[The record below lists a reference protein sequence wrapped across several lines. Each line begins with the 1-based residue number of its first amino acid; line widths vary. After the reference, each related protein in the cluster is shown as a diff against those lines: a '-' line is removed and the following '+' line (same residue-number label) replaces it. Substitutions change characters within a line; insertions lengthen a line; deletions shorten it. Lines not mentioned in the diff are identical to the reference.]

1 MSVIDAHVGGINKVS
16 NYTNVKTIDNFSI
29 AYYHYAENKPTI
41 MPFSHQHLE
50 YEFIIPL
57 KTIPLLIYEKAN
69 YIGEVSYVYP
79 VNPNVNHGI
88 EFPLDDSELIDITVD
103 MNYFDEIKKNLG
115 FDKHYFYTRFQANV
129 SFIDLCLNF
138 INKNNNQFM
147 EESIKKLIIDTLITE
162 GLSDSADRRR
172 PEKKYQK
179 NIKKIL
185 VYMYENYR
193 DPNLTIE
200 NLAQLSDY
208 SVTYFTKAF
217 KAYMHDSPIVHLN
230 KLRISEAKALLI
242 ENPKISFKEISQKVG
257 FTNLSTFTESFKRVT
272 GYKPKDFKNKYI

>member
-1 MSVIDAHVGGINKVS
+1 MSVIDAHVGGMNKVS
-16 NYTNVKTIDNFSI
+16 FYTSIKTINNFSI
-29 AYYHYAENKPTI
+29 AYYKHDEFKPTI
-41 MPFSHQHLE
+41 IPFSHQHLE
-50 YEFIIPL
+50 YEFILPL

-69 YIGEVSYVYP
+69 YIGEVGYVYP
-79 VNPNVNHGI
+79 VNPNVTHGI
-88 EFPLDDSELIDITVD
+88 EFPLDDSELIDITIN
-103 MNYFDEIKKNLG
+103 MNYFDEIKKNMG
-115 FDKHYFYTRFQANV
+115 YDKCYFYTRFQVNM
-129 SFIDLCLNF
+129 SFIELCLSF

-147 EESIKKLIIDTLITE
+147 EESIEKLIIESLINE
-162 GLSDSADRRR
+162 GLSDNTDRRR

-185 VYMYENYR
+185 VYMYENYN
-193 DPNLTIE
+193 DSNLTIE
-200 NLAQLSDY
+200 NLANLSDY